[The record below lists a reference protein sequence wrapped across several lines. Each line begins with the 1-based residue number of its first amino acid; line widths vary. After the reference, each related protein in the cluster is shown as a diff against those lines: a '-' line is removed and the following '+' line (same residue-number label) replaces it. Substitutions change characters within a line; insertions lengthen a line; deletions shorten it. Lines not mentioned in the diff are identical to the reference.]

1 MNDID
6 DGMIGDSYLIPSG
19 AQVLLGDGVPVGPE
33 PEPEPEP
40 KPVMPAAKGVM

>member
-1 MNDID
+1 
-6 DGMIGDSYLIPSG
+6 
-19 AQVLLGDGVPVGPE
+19 VLLGDGVPVGPE